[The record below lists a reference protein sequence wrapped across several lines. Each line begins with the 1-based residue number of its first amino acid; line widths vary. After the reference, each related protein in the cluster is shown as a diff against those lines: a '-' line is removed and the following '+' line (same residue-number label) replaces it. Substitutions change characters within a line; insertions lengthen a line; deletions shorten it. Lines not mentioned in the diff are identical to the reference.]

1 MISKSKSWFFENI
14 NKIDKSFA
22 RLIEKKRRGLTQINK
37 TRKER
42 KIITHTTD
50 IQRIIRDYYEQLY
63 ANKMGNLREMDKFS
77 ERHTFPRLNQE
88 EIGNMSS
95 PVMKLSD

>member
-1 MISKSKSWFFENI
+1 MISESKSWFFENI

-63 ANKMGNLREMDKFS
+63 ANKMDNLGEIDKFL
-77 ERHTFPRLNQE
+77 ENYNLPKLNHG
-88 EIGNMSS
+88 EI
-95 PVMKLSD
+95 

>member
-1 MISKSKSWFFENI
+1 MILESKNWFSENI

-37 TRKER
+37 TRKE
-42 KIITHTTD
+42 KEIITHTTD

-63 ANKMGNLREMDKFS
+63 ANKMDNEEEMDKFLES
-77 ERHTFPRLNQE
+77 YILPRLNLE
-88 EIGNMSS
+88 EIGNMNR
-95 PVMKLSD
+95 PVMELND